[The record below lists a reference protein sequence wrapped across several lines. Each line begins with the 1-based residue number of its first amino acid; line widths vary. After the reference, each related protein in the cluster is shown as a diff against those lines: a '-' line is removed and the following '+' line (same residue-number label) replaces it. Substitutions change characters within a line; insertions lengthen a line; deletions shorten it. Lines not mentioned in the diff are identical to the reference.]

1 MSVKEAWVKGNLD
14 GVLVLGFLLT
24 QDFDVTRNVEIINQ
38 TWVLR
43 GGQEMRSLVSQ
54 QTLSNIYHNK

>member
-1 MSVKEAWVKGNLD
+1 MISVIGI
-14 GVLVLGFLLT
+14 LLT

-43 GGQEMRSLVSQ
+43 GGQEVRSLVSQ